1 MKLSSFSQS
10 VAGLLLVSLLVFAS
24 SCKNSS
30 AVDPTKG
37 FSAKIQSIISQSDID
52 ALRAKGMVINEG
64 SQPPNIEGIFASSPH
79 RLVSPYGPKDT
90 YAVGHDFSD
99 LIMRFS
105 GQNSTD
111 QTALVEIKN
120 AGSTGSGQGG
130 FLAGNGQKFTFFAE
144 VDLVSGA
151 ATAKQ
156 IRIFT
161 GEITATGIKDFYT
174 TLLVKSKV
182 DPNDELI
189 PVGSARILKDGDGL
203 ASKRSSF
210 RRSAE
215 DLATAEEGRK

>member
-1 MKLSSFSQS
+1 MKRASISQTA
-10 VAGLLLVSLLVFAS
+10 AGWLFVSLLVLAS
-24 SCKNSS
+24 SCTNK
-30 AVDPTKG
+30 ATVDPTKG

-64 SQPPNIEGIFASSPH
+64 SQPPSIEGIFASSPH
-79 RLVSPYGPKDT
+79 RLVAPYGPKDT
-90 YAVGHDFSD
+90 YAVGYDFGD
-99 LIMRFS
+99 LVMRFT
-105 GQNSTD
+105 GQNATE

-144 VDLVSGA
+144 VDLVSGT

-156 IRIFT
+156 VRIFT
-161 GEITATGIKDFYT
+161 GEITADGIKDFYT
-174 TLLVKSKV
+174 TLLIKSKV

-210 RRSAE
+210 RRSVE
-215 DLATAEEGRK
+215 ATSL